1 MLNTAITAKEVAER
15 ESARLTFELAL
26 AGAQE
31 RGDAAIKM
39 KEALLRAEMLSAEAD
54 ALREDKDSLTQELD
68 AAKKAH
74 AELKKQV
81 LLYS

>member
-1 MLNTAITAKEVAER
+1 MLNTAITAKEVAEQ

-31 RGDAAIKM
+31 REDAAIKI

-54 ALREDKDSLTQELD
+54 ALRKDKDSLTQELD

-74 AELKKQV
+74 AELQKQV
-81 LLYS
+81 LLY

>member
-1 MLNTAITAKEVAER
+1 MLNTAITAKEVAEQ

-31 RGDAAIKM
+31 RGDAAIQI

-54 ALREDKDSLTQELD
+54 ALREDKDSLTQDLD

-74 AELKKQV
+74 ADLQKQV
-81 LLYS
+81 LLY